1 MKITHYTVPSQSLYD
16 ADTHLS
22 LEDVDGMDKPT
33 YKMVQIKPSKTYL
46 KGGNMVYPGI
56 TGTELYPV
64 AVIVNYSG
72 SPQGA
77 DPVQQHTLVSVKEG
91 H

>member
-1 MKITHYTVPSQSLYD
+1 
-16 ADTHLS
+16 
-22 LEDVDGMDKPT
+22 
-33 YKMVQIKPSKTYL
+33 MVH
-46 KGGNMVYPGI
+46 PGI

-77 DPVQQHTLVSVKEG
+77 DPVQQHTWVSVKEV

>member
-1 MKITHYTVPSQSLYD
+1 
-16 ADTHLS
+16 
-22 LEDVDGMDKPT
+22 
-33 YKMVQIKPSKTYL
+33 
-46 KGGNMVYPGI
+46 MVYPGI

-64 AVIVNYSG
+64 AVMNYSG

>member
-1 MKITHYTVPSQSLYD
+1 MQFSGTS
-16 ADTHLS
+16 
-22 LEDVDGMDKPT
+22 DGTNKA
-33 YKMVQIKPSKTYL
+33 VRNRYL
-46 KGGNMVYPGI
+46 KEGNMVYPGI
-56 TGTELYPV
+56 TETELYPV

-72 SPQGA
+72 SLQGA